1 MSKAL
6 DTAAREAME
15 IDYKGDEIECSDPW
29 EAKIRAIDPNISAV
43 DRAKK
48 LKTIIQG
55 LAYLDTAYAEA
66 LIHDTIEGHFGLNDK
81 EIRAFLTDLS
91 RHRKIVEKTGKKQD
105 QPATQISDSRDE
117 LIEQLKSETNIVAV
131 NPAQDFYNG
140 KMYFAIKIKGQPYL
154 LSSERELI
162 SFEQAEKYGI
172 SLKHKIVDTTRF
184 SPDAAARYLEGDYR
198 VDVPE
203 LYDRICEYIKRF
215 VFFTDQR
222 WFYFLGLWVMGT
234 YLYKVFN
241 YYPYVWL
248 HAEKQSGKSLLMK
261 ILSRIAFNGDV
272 LIHPTA
278 AVVFRDVSQN
288 SISMFIDEVEQLRKQ
303 DKDLHGDIM
312 KILNSGFENSG
323 VVKRLEQGK
332 GGEWVLKVYSAYSPK
347 MFAGINEIHDVLQDR
362 TIEIKML
369 RKKEDEVVER
379 YKENASLLE
388 LHRSIRDDLYVFAL
402 AQAHKIADV
411 YQQLTSSTE
420 EGTGLPDRELDIWEP
435 MFLLSDLV
443 DGDGIKGV
451 IRYSME
457 ELSQDSTKEKH
468 DDSLF
473 HNETCKLL
481 TVTKGM
487 VEELTPLE
495 DSNGML
501 VYKADEA
508 FSYFKQS
515 EEFSWLERKNALTV
529 RLKRI
534 KVKTERVRFDGKR
547 IPVYKLS
554 SADLEDLYG
563 RYVDRAL

>member
-1 MSKAL
+1 M
-6 DTAAREAME
+6 DH
-15 IDYKGDEIECSDPW
+15 KGNEIESEDPF
-29 EAKIRAIDPNISAV
+29 EARVLAIDPAISPPE
-43 DRAKK
+43 RARI
-48 LKTIIQG
+48 LKPILQG
-55 LAYLDTAYAEA
+55 LASLDALYAEA
-66 LIHDTIEGHFGLNDK
+66 IVNHTIKKHFGLTDK
-81 EIRAFLTDLS
+81 EVKPCLTDLS
-91 RHRKIVEKTGKKQD
+91 KHRKIAEKISKSQD
-105 QPATQISDSRDE
+105 QPKTQVGNSQDE
-117 LIEQLKSETNIVAV
+117 LIEQLKSETNIITV

-140 KMYFAIKIKGQPYL
+140 RMYFTVKIKGAPYL
-154 LSSERELI
+154 LSSDRELI
-162 SFEQAEKYGI
+162 SFEQAEKHGI
-172 SLKHKIVDTTRF
+172 SLKHKLIDTTRF

-203 LYDRICEYIKRF
+203 LYDRICKYIKRF

-222 WFYFLGLWVMGT
+222 WVYFLGLWVMGT

-323 VVKRLEQGK
+323 VVKRMEQGK

-369 RKKEDEVVER
+369 RKKENEVVER
-379 YKENASLLE
+379 YKENASLLK

-420 EGTGLPDRELDIWEP
+420 KVTGLPDRELDIWEP

-473 HNETCKLL
+473 HNETCRLL

-487 VEELTPLE
+487 IEELTPLE

-501 VYKADEA
+501 VYRADEA
-508 FSYFKQS
+508 FSHFKQS
-515 EEFSWLERKNALTV
+515 EEFSWLERRNALTV

-534 KVKTERVRFDGKR
+534 KVKAERVRFDGKR

-554 SADLEDLYG
+554 SADLEDLYE